1 MYNLERP
8 QLTRSARV
16 GTVPSGAETQ
26 RIDRWDS
33 AAKYPLPVTPIRYA
47 AAKRAMDVVISLAAI
62 ILLSPLLLLIAL
74 LVKITSHGPV
84 IFRQQRSG
92 LGGSEFTC
100 LKFRSMCQDAERK
113 REEIA
118 HLNEASGPV
127 FKIRN
132 DPRVTPV
139 GRVIRKLSLD
149 ELPQLFNVLR
159 GEMSIVGPRP
169 PLPSEV
175 ATYSARE
182 QRRLSVKPGITC
194 IWQIS
199 GRSDVS
205 FDRWVEL
212 DIEYIE
218 TMSFWN
224 DVSIFLRTFP
234 AVLTARGA
242 H

>member
-1 MYNLERP
+1 MFNLERP
-8 QLTRSARV
+8 QIARGAHTGVRRRPEPARSHRLV
-16 GTVPSGAETQ
+16 SRPE
-26 RIDRWDS
+26 
-33 AAKYPLPVTPIRYA
+33 YPLPVTPVRYA
-47 AAKRAMDVVISLAAI
+47 VAKRAMDIVISLAAI
-62 ILLSPLLLLIAL
+62 LILSPLLIIIAL
-74 LVKITSHGPV
+74 LVKFTSPGPV
-84 IFRQQRSG
+84 IFRQKRSG
-92 LGGSEFTC
+92 LGGKEFTC
-100 LKFRSMCQDAERK
+100 LKFRSMCQDAEQK
-113 REEIA
+113 RAEIA

-127 FKIRN
+127 FKIRA
-132 DPRVTPV
+132 DPRITPV

-159 GEMSIVGPRP
+159 GDMSIVGPRP

-175 ATYSARE
+175 AEYSQRA

-212 DIEYIE
+212 DIQYIE

-224 DVSIFLRTFP
+224 DLSIFFRTFP

>member
-1 MYNLERP
+1 MFNLERP
-8 QLTRSARV
+8 QIAGSAPVGARNRPESSRV
-16 GTVPSGAETQ
+16 Q
-26 RIDRWDS
+26 RWDAGS
-33 AAKYPLPVTPIRYA
+33 KSPLPVTPVRYA
-47 AAKRAMDVVISLAAI
+47 AAKRAMDLVISLAAI
-62 ILLSPLLLLIAL
+62 LILSPLLLLIAL
-74 LVKITSHGPV
+74 LVKFTSKGPV

-92 LGGSEFTC
+92 LGGREFTC
-100 LKFRSMCQDAERK
+100 LKFRSMCVDAEQK
-113 REEIA
+113 RAAIA

-127 FKIRN
+127 FKIKN

-175 ATYSARE
+175 AEYSERE

-212 DIEYIE
+212 DLEYID

-224 DVSIFLRTFP
+224 DVKIFFRTFP
-234 AVLTARGA
+234 AVLLARGA

>member
-8 QLTRSARV
+8 QLTRSTHV
-16 GTVPSGAETQ
+16 GTSSNGPETQ
-26 RIDRWDS
+26 RLRRHAG
-33 AAKYPLPVTPIRYA
+33 AASYPLPVTPIRYA
-47 AAKRAMDVVISLAAI
+47 AAKRAMDIVISLAAI
-62 ILLSPLLLLIAL
+62 VLLSPLLLLIAL
-74 LVKITSHGPV
+74 LVKFTSHGPI

-100 LKFRSMCQDAERK
+100 LKFRSMCQDAEHK

-127 FKIRN
+127 FKIKN

-149 ELPQLFNVLR
+149 ELPQLFNVLS

-175 ATYSARE
+175 ATYSERE

-194 IWQIS
+194 LWQIS

-224 DVSIFLRTFP
+224 DVSIFLWTFP

>member
-1 MYNLERP
+1 MFNLERSP
-8 QLTRSARV
+8 IARSAHPGARKRV
-16 GTVPSGAETQ
+16 ESSRDLRRGSTSQ
-26 RIDRWDS
+26 F
-33 AAKYPLPVTPIRYA
+33 PLPVTPVRYA
-47 AAKRAMDVVISLAAI
+47 FAKRAMDVVISLSAI
-62 ILLSPLLLLIAL
+62 LILSPILLLIAF
-74 LVKITSHGPV
+74 LVRVTSEGPV
-84 IFRQQRSG
+84 IFRQKRSG
-92 LGGSEFTC
+92 LGGQEFTC
-100 LKFRSMCQDAERK
+100 LKFRSMCLDAEQK
-113 REEIA
+113 RAEIA

-127 FKIRN
+127 FKIRD
-132 DPRVTPV
+132 DPRITPV

-175 ATYSARE
+175 AEYTERA

-194 IWQIS
+194 LWQIS

-212 DIEYIE
+212 DLEYIE

-224 DVSIFLRTFP
+224 DVAIFFRTFP
-234 AVLTARGA
+234 AVLLARGA

>member
-1 MYNLERP
+1 MFNLERP
-8 QLTRSARV
+8 QIARSAHV
-16 GTVPSGAETQ
+16 GARSHPESS
-26 RIDRWDS
+26 RIHRWDP
-33 AAKYPLPVTPIRYA
+33 AQEFPLPVTPVRYA
-47 AAKRAMDVVISLAAI
+47 AAKRVMDVIISLAAI
-62 ILLSPLLLLIAL
+62 MILSPLLLLIAL
-74 LVKITSHGPV
+74 LVKLTSEGPV

-92 LGGSEFTC
+92 LGGQEFTC
-100 LKFRSMCQDAERK
+100 LKFRSMCMDAEQK
-113 REEIA
+113 RAEIA

-132 DPRVTPV
+132 DPRITPV

-159 GEMSIVGPRP
+159 GDMSIVGPRP

-175 ATYSARE
+175 AEYSERA

-194 IWQIS
+194 LWQIS

-212 DIEYIE
+212 DLEYID

-224 DVSIFLRTFP
+224 DVAIFFRTFP
-234 AVLTARGA
+234 AVLLARGA